1 MSQMNGCPRQNP
13 AYRPALILFPLDFS
27 SRLALLSR
35 HSIWQSFFMLLCLD
49 VGNSHIYGGVFADE
63 DIRLRFRH
71 TSQVSTSDELGIFLK
86 SVLRENQCSPEAIKE
101 IAICSV
107 VPQLDYSLRAACL
120 KYFEVEPFFL
130 QAGVKTGLNIKYRNP
145 IEVGA
150 DRIANAIA
158 ATQAHPNKNII
169 VIDFGTATTFCV
181 ITAQKAYLGGAILPG
196 VRLSV
201 DALAT
206 KTAKLPA
213 VEIVRIEQVV
223 GRSTIESIQS
233 GVFYGALGACRE
245 LITRIKSE
253 VFPGQEVLVLATGGF
268 ASLFER
274 QELYDSLVPDLVL
287 QGIRLAAML
296 NK

>member
-1 MSQMNGCPRQNP
+1 M
-13 AYRPALILFPLDFS
+13 
-27 SRLALLSR
+27 
-35 HSIWQSFFMLLCLD
+35 MLCID
-49 VGNSHIYGGVFADE
+49 VGNSHIYGGVFTGDE
-63 DIRLRFRH
+63 IRLRFRH

-86 SVLRENQCSPEAIKE
+86 SVLRENQCSPETVNE

-107 VPQLDYSLRAACL
+107 VPQLDYSLRSACL
-120 KYFEVEPFFL
+120 KYFSVDPFFL

-145 IEVGA
+145 VEVGA

-158 ATQAHPNKNII
+158 ATHTYPGTNII

-196 VRLSV
+196 VRLAV

-206 KTAKLPA
+206 KTAKLPV
-213 VEIVRIEQVV
+213 VEIVRTDQVV

-245 LITRIKSE
+245 LITRTKEDI
-253 VFPGQEVLVLATGGF
+253 FAGQDVLVLATGGF
-268 ASLFER
+268 ASLFEK
-274 QELYDSLVPDLVL
+274 QGIYDYLVPDLVL

-296 NK
+296 NNPNRIEW